1 MSLKLAQKGGTQI
14 TAPQQ
19 NSAVFTGM
27 QYKSPERNAFNLSK
41 QMHTSM
47 QFGKIYPI
55 YNRMVF
61 PGDTFKIKVDNF
73 VRFSAVIS
81 PILNKINISLSA
93 FYVPFRL
100 VWKYWDTFITGGYNN
115 DGVLTDQMGN
125 LIDND
130 GYPTSTPFKPIPPTL
145 NLLEESSTSDDAKF
159 ENAVLDGGL
168 GDFLGY
174 PTFPDRDTFNEMRSS
189 AMSSLSSFMKN
200 APLLPFMCYQKIIND
215 WFVNNNVPDDS
226 RRWALPPSN
235 ISGEY
240 RNDYANEITKMAY
253 VNYGLD
259 YFTSCLPYLQRGDAL
274 TFGRTDDAIGFQT
287 NSNLSNAKFKNSANG
302 KTPNEV
308 GEDTPTGLSNLMMQ
322 ADGSFGYQTSK
333 GFNYLTLD
341 NSQNLSFQYD
351 MNIQELRF
359 LNAMQRWQEKSLRVG
374 TRYIDFLKCYFGV
387 NSSDRSLQ
395 RSEFIGS
402 SITEVVK
409 NDIDQT
415 SETTQSGTPLGTVAS
430 KLIASGSSKSFD
442 CYCEEHG
449 MIFVM
454 AFVTPETI
462 YKNRVRTE
470 LLYKDKE
477 DYYFPEFAHLS
488 PQAVQLQELFYPRN
502 LTEVGNRFD
511 GTTTFGYQDR
521 FNELRTDV
529 SEVHGDFKNNLSF
542 FLQMRNFAHKPSLNA
557 DFLRADDVD
566 TSIFAT
572 DTITDSKGNKK
583 KVDQI
588 WASFNFDVKA
598 IRPLPKLS
606 TPSLI

>member
-27 QYKSPERNAFNLSK
+27 QYKTPERNAFNLSK

-47 QFGKIYPI
+47 KFGVIYPI

-81 PILNKINISLSA
+81 PILNKINISLAA

-115 DGVLTDQMGN
+115 DGILTDQSGN
-125 LIDND
+125 LIDKD
-130 GYPTSTPFKPIPPTL
+130 GYPTKTPFKPIPPTL
-145 NLLEESSTSDDAKF
+145 NLLEEANFGEDAKF
-159 ENAVLDGGL
+159 KEAVVDGGL

-174 PTFPDRDTFNEMRSS
+174 PTFKDEDQFNDMRQN
-189 AMSSLSSFMKN
+189 AMGSLADFMMR

-215 WFVNNNVPDDS
+215 WFINPNIPDS
-226 RRWALPPSN
+226 TRLHSLPPSS

-240 RNDYANEITKMAY
+240 RDDFASDITELAY

-259 YFTSCLPYLQRGDAL
+259 YFTSCLPFLQRGDAL
-274 TFGRTDDAIGFQT
+274 VFGKSSDTITFDSTSGLTRAYSRTGGSPADAAGNFTKALPIDVEPDGLIGVT
-287 NSNLSNAKFKNSANG
+287 NNG
-302 KTPNEV
+302 IGAMLNI
-308 GEDTPTGLSNLMMQ
+308 
-322 ADGSFGYQTSK
+322 
-333 GFNYLTLD
+333 D
-341 NSQNLSFQYD
+341 NSENLHFSYT

-387 NSSDRSLQ
+387 ESSDRSLQ
-395 RSEFIGS
+395 RSEFLGS

-409 NDIDQT
+409 NDVDQT
-415 SETTQSGTPLGTVAS
+415 SETTQSGSPLGTVAS
-430 KLIASGSSKSFD
+430 KLIASGSSKPFN

-470 LLYKDKE
+470 LLYRDKE

-488 PQAVQLQELFYPRN
+488 PQAVQVQELFYPRELSELGSGFN
-502 LTEVGNRFD
+502 GA
-511 GTTTFGYQDR
+511 TTFGYQDR

-529 SEVHGDFKNNLSF
+529 SEVHGDFKENLSF
-542 FLQMRNFAHKPSLNA
+542 FLQMRNFKHAPSLNT
-557 DFLRADDVD
+557 DFLKADDVD

-583 KVDQI
+583 KVDHI

-598 IRPLPKLS
+598 VRPLPKLS